1 MNPRYP
7 ICLLILVFV
16 GFLGLNFI
24 NAKTVPG
31 KIDTVDLEFNEE
43 GLLVSAT
50 LSSSDKAIPS
60 IGNLSVKLLDEKFK
74 TVGKISK
81 KVVLRDGEHKESIL
95 VPAKI
100 EPEKRYLYSVDVE
113 FAGET
118 AHKRLVRPTERQD
131 VLLLGQDKL
140 EAGGNASFRIV
151 VRNAA
156 TNKPVEDAQ
165 IEFAIKNKE
174 NEGTLDT
181 PKYETNEHGTV
192 DASFVIPEY
201 LAGECHVVATV
212 KSDIGEE
219 RIERDIH
226 VVANNQIYL
235 TSDKPVYQP
244 GQLMHL
250 RALVLR
256 SADWKPVAEKPMT
269 LEVADGKGNKVF
281 KKFVETSEYGIVSAE
296 FQLADEVNEGAYT
309 ITGILGDQTA
319 EKVVT
324 VKQYVLPKFKVEIE
338 TDRDYYM
345 PGDEITGTIDSRYF
359 FGKPVAEGAV
369 NVKAS
374 CFDVGFHEFDTYEG
388 KTDEEG
394 KCSFELTVPEK
405 LVAQESFK
413 GTAMVQLEV
422 KVKDGADH
430 EEEKYHM
437 IHVAQHPIQM
447 DVVPESG
454 TVIAGVEN
462 SFYLLASYPDGS
474 AATPELSVSLRYDE
488 DKTPQKK
495 LSTKTDDKGL
505 ATVDFD
511 ISKDVSRVVLDIL
524 AKDTQGNEAETSHD
538 LETEKTGYPLLLR
551 VDRGTYQVGDTME
564 VEIISPDRP
573 RETVFIDIIKNSQTI
588 LTKSV
593 DLENG
598 KSTVPIDLDHHLF
611 GTLMLHGY
619 QILPNGEMA
628 GDTRKVVVNRRDDLQ
643 IAMTPDQEEY
653 RPGDPAEV
661 DIKVT
666 DSEGKGTAAAL
677 GIDIVDESVF
687 SVVEKTPGLAKVF
700 FTIEKELLDPKYEI
714 HGFSFEEITRASVRD
729 RDWFE
734 KAAKVSL
741 ARSAEEPSYSL
752 RAFTGD
758 EILQQARQQV
768 FYLAQQLLGIEEES
782 RTPGAVEEI
791 LYPRVQL
798 ADARAVV
805 DPWGL
810 DYRVAKKEKYQV
822 VRSAGPDHEFD
833 TSDDIEA
840 PIVPQVRSR
849 GRHQLFFAGQP
860 QRRRFGMARGV
871 PKGVGVA
878 GAPAELGFAVNG
890 QDALLAPMAQEELA
904 RGGRMMEIRAI
915 PDRAP
920 AAGRVM
926 LGERLGGGIDA
937 GGPPEIARFGSHE
950 VGGEARLNFEAELPQ
965 LQVADKE
972 AALRQLNE
980 GQAVDVDELRTLEA
994 LDQTDLYAYYADDK
1008 ARDKKAEMAGQPS
1021 ETPATKREKPTDIRV
1036 RSYFPEMLYT
1046 NPSVITDENGH
1057 GLITLAMAD
1066 SITTWRMT
1074 ALANSKQGELGSGEG
1089 SMRVF
1094 QEFFIDLDLPI
1105 ALTKEDE
1112 VSIPVAIHNYLPKPQ
1127 TVQVEIEKSK
1137 WFDLLEDET
1146 RKTVEIAANDV
1157 GKVDY
1162 RIRANELGNNK
1173 ITVFGWSEEKED
1185 AVARVVEVRPNGEE
1199 KFITHNGRL
1208 MDVASHT
1215 LEFPENA
1222 IPDASKI
1229 LLRIYPGIF
1238 SQVVEGLDSIMRMP
1252 HGCFEQ
1258 TSSITY
1264 PNLLALDY
1272 MKRTDQITPEIQMK
1286 AREYINLGYQR
1297 LLTFEIDGGGFE
1309 VFGNPPAN
1317 RVLSAYGLLE
1327 FTDMNEVYPID
1338 ERVIERTQRWLVS
1351 EQQADGSWL
1360 PDKNYAHGEMWKNIQ
1375 NNPLLVSAFVT
1386 WGLGHSGYRGEAL
1399 DKARAYLKEHID
1411 ECKESY
1417 TMAMVANAWA
1427 AHDPKDPALVDLL
1440 ERLKAQAVETRDT
1453 IKWPSEVSLSFAH
1466 GEVATIETTAL
1477 VSIAMTKSGR
1487 FPNEVGK
1494 ALNYLIQQKD
1504 PNGTWHSTHATVLA
1518 LKAMVEA
1525 LGNATEEMTATV
1537 TVKLDG
1543 KAVGELEITPENCD
1557 VVRLL
1562 SLGKVDAPGKHEVDI
1577 ELEGDGSIMYQVVGS
1592 YFTPWTDKK
1601 RKEPLSIAVDYDRS
1615 ELQKDETV
1623 TARVTARNNA
1633 GRRAEMVILDVG
1645 IPPGFRVESDP
1656 LEDAVKAEKIAKYT
1670 LTGRQV
1676 TIYLRALDSDEEFS
1690 LEIPMKA
1697 RLVITAK
1704 TPESKVYEYYNPEVN
1719 GYDDPEELR
1728 VK

>member
-1 MNPRYP
+1 MNPRYL
-7 ICLLILVFV
+7 IFLLILVSI

-24 NAKTVPG
+24 SAGTVSG
-31 KIDTVDLEFNEE
+31 KIDNVDLEFDDE
-43 GLLVSAT
+43 GLFVSVT
-50 LSSSDKAIPS
+50 VSSHEKSIPS
-60 IGNLSVKLLDEKFK
+60 ISDLSVKLLDEKFK
-74 TVGKISK
+74 TVEKVSK
-81 KVVLRDGEHKESIL
+81 KVILRADGHTETIL
-95 VPAKI
+95 IPI
-100 EPEKRYLYSVDVE
+100 EVAPEKRYLYSVDVE

-118 AHKRLVRPTERQD
+118 AHKRLIRPVERQD

-165 IEFAIKNKE
+165 VEFKIKNKE
-174 NEGTLDT
+174 NDGTLDT
-181 PKYETNEHGTV
+181 PKYRTNEHGTV

-201 LAGECHVVATV
+201 LSGECHVVATV
-212 KSDIGEE
+212 KSEIGEE
-219 RIERDIH
+219 KIERDIN
-226 VVANNQIYL
+226 VITKNQIYL

-256 SADWKPVAEKPMT
+256 SADWKPVAERPMT
-269 LEVADGKGNKVF
+269 LEIADGKGNKVF
-281 KKFVETSEYGIVSAE
+281 KKSVETSEYGIVSAE

-309 ITGILGDQTA
+309 ITGILGDQIA

-324 VKQYVLPKFKVEIE
+324 VKRYVLPKFKVEIE

-345 PGDEITGTIDSRYF
+345 PGDEITGTIESRYF
-359 FGKPVAEGAV
+359 FGKPVAEGKV
-369 NVKAS
+369 KVKAS
-374 CFDVGFHEFDTYEG
+374 CFDVGFHEFDTFEG
-388 KTDEEG
+388 KTDDDG
-394 KCSFELTVPEK
+394 KCPFKLAVPEK

-430 EEEKYHM
+430 EEEKYH
-437 IHVAQHPIQM
+437 IVHVAQHPIQM

-488 DKTPQKK
+488 DKRPRKK
-495 LSTKTDDKGL
+495 LSAKTDDKGL

-524 AKDTQGNEAETSHD
+524 AKDTQGNKAETTHA

-551 VDRGTYQVGDTME
+551 VDRGTYQVGDTMQ

-573 RETVFIDIIKNSQTI
+573 RETVFVDIIKNGQTI

-598 KSTVPIDLDHHLF
+598 KATVPIDLDQHLF
-611 GTLMLHGY
+611 GTLTLHGY
-619 QILPNGEMA
+619 QVLPNGEMA

-643 IAMTPDQEEY
+643 IAMTPDREEY

-661 DIKVT
+661 DIRVT
-666 DSEGKGTAAAL
+666 NSEGEGTAAAL
-677 GIDIVDESVF
+677 GIDVVDESVF

-714 HGFSFEEITRASVRD
+714 HGFSFEEITRASARD
-729 RDWFE
+729 REWFE

-741 ARSAEEPSYSL
+741 ARSAEKPSYSL

-768 FYLAQQLLGIEEES
+768 VYLARQLLGIDEES
-782 RTPGAVEEI
+782 RTPGSVEEI
-791 LYPRVQL
+791 LYPRIQL
-798 ADARAVV
+798 VDARAVV

-810 DYRVAKKEKYQV
+810 DYRVAKKEEYQV

-840 PIVPQVRSR
+840 PIVPQHPQYRSR
-849 GRHQLFFAGQP
+849 GRGELWFGRAA
-860 QRRRFGMARGV
+860 QRRRFGGELKRGV
-871 PKGVGVA
+871 GMA
-878 GAPAELGFAVNG
+878 GAPVEQAFALNG
-890 QDALLAPMAQEELA
+890 APAFGRVAQEELE
-904 RGGRMMEIRAI
+904 RGGRVVKMLPMA
-915 PDRAP
+915 AP
-920 AAGRVM
+920 AAGGVM
-926 LGERLGGGIDA
+926 LGDRLGAGIDKQGMVA
-937 GGPPEIARFGSHE
+937 GGMGFGMAKAPDDGLVRVQASIS
-950 VGGEARLNFEAELPQ
+950 LNDDPNRINLGDQPVNYYF
-965 LQVADKE
+965 DKG
-972 AALRQLNE
+972 A
-980 GQAVDVDELRTLEA
+980 GVDELEPGE
-994 LDQTDLYAYYADDK
+994 LDRMALYARREEAQ
-1008 ARDKKAEMAGQPS
+1008 KKAELAGEPS
-1021 ETPATKREKPTDIRV
+1021 ETPAAKREKPADIRV

-1112 VSIPVAIHNYLPKPQ
+1112 VSIPVAIHNYLPRPQ
-1127 TVQVEIEKSK
+1127 TVQVEIERSE

-1162 RIRANELGNNK
+1162 RIRANELGKNK

-1199 KFITHNGRL
+1199 QFITHNGRL
-1208 MDVASHT
+1208 IDVASHA

-1222 IPDASKI
+1222 IPDASTI

-1264 PNLLALDY
+1264 PNLLVLDY

-1297 LLTFEIDGGGFE
+1297 LLTFEIDTGGFE

-1338 ERVIERTQRWLVS
+1338 ERVIERTQRWVVS

-1360 PDKNYAHGEMWKNIQ
+1360 ADKNYAHGEMWKNIQ
-1375 NNPLLVSAFVT
+1375 NNPLLVTAFVT

-1487 FPNEVGK
+1487 YPNEVGK

-1525 LGNATEEMTATV
+1525 LGNATEEMTGTV

-1562 SLGKVDAPGKHEVDI
+1562 SLGRVDAPGKHEV
-1577 ELEGDGSIMYQVVGS
+1577 ELQLDGDGSIMYQVVGS
-1592 YFTPWTDKK
+1592 YFTPWSDKK
-1601 RKEPLSIAVDYDRS
+1601 RREPLSIAVDYDRT
-1615 ELQKDETV
+1615 ELQKDDTV

-1719 GYDDPEELR
+1719 GYDDPEELK
-1728 VK
+1728 VN